1 MPTLPADSA
10 LVTGGVDTHADL
22 HVAAAVDHLGGVLGT
37 QSFPTTASGYRQ
49 LLAWLNRFGQLDR
62 VGIEGTGSYGSSLTR
77 YLHTQNVVVVEV
89 SRPSRQV
96 RRRHGKSDVVD
107 AIAAARAVIA
117 GEACGQPKT
126 HDGPVEALR
135 TLKIIQRSAH
145 KARIVA
151 LNQLHSLM
159 VTADDDLRRRLRGLS
174 RCQLLATCAA
184 FRIRADDDSLAAIT
198 RLSLRELAHRVRHLD
213 EQLDRCRE
221 RIGRLTQGVA
231 PQLLALKG
239 VGPDVAST
247 LLVTMGDNPDR
258 MRHEKSFASLCG
270 SSPVQAS
277 SGKRTRY
284 RLNRGGDRQ
293 ANAALWRIAI
303 VRMGTDPRTRA
314 YVERRIAEGKNK
326 PEIIRCLK
334 RYIAREVFQAMPQ
347 NLSP

>member
-77 YLHTQNVVVVEV
+77 YLHTQNVIVVEV

-159 VTADDDLRRRLRGLS
+159 VTADDELRSRLRGLS
-174 RCQLLATCAA
+174 RSQLLATCAG
-184 FRIRADDDSLAAIT
+184 FRIRADDDSLTAIT
-198 RLSLRELAHRVRHLD
+198 RLSLRELAHRVHHLD

-221 RIGRLTQGVA
+221 RISRLTQGVA